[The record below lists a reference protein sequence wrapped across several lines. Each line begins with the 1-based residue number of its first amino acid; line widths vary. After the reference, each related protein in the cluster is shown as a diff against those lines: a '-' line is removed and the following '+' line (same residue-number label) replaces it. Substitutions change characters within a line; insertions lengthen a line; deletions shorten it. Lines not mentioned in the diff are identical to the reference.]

1 LREFKIVTGLPCG
14 KFPTTKKKK
23 KGTVGKI
30 KLFYNKLFSLEDD
43 VTVDRV
49 IALLKKKIVSNPDI
63 RLGCA
68 YLILVDGFLLPT
80 SHYPKIVKAHAEIAE
95 DLNAFLAFPWGGLLY
110 AMQLVVL
117 QAAPAIQEGPVMGE
131 TIDYESD
138 GEDEDVE
145 VETRESVPFKLGNA
159 QEVDNFFDVNAP
171 KSMLLR

>member
-95 DLNAFLAFPWGGLLY
+95 DLNAFLAFPWGILSFKK
-110 AMQLVVL
+110 MIKSIKERDIEQLATCFFVV
-117 QAAPAIQEGPVMGE
+117 QGVC
-131 TIDYESD
+131 Y
-138 GEDEDVE
+138 
-145 VETRESVPFKLGNA
+145 TRCNWLSYKQHQLFRKDL
-159 QEVDNFFDVNAP
+159 
-171 KSMLLR
+171 